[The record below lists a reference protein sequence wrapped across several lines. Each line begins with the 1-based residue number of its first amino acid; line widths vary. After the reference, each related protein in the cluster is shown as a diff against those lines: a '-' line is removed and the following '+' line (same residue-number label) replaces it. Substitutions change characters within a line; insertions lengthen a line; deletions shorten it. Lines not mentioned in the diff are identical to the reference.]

1 VRKELPVA
9 QKVHVLLVDDMDG
22 GEADETVTF
31 GLDGVS
37 YEIDLSASNAEK
49 MREILA
55 PFVGSAR
62 RVSGR
67 GRGRGRSSSSRTS
80 GRTAEIRAW
89 AREKGLQVSERGRV
103 PANVVAEYEKAHG

>member
-1 VRKELPVA
+1 MA
-9 QKVHVLLVDDMDG
+9 QKVHVLLVDDLDG
-22 GEADETVTF
+22 GEAEETVTF

-37 YEIDLSASNAEK
+37 YEIDLSSGNAK
-49 MREILA
+49 QMRETLA
-55 PFVGSAR
+55 SYVGAAR

-67 GRGRGRSSSSRTS
+67 GRGRGRSSAARSG

-103 PANVVAEYEKAHG
+103 PATVVAEYDKAHS